1 MKKVL
6 AIAVLG
12 ASVLAVQAQTK
23 KSGDSTY
30 ASDSFDAMVETIPAN
45 FKGHDCRAIA
55 SALKKLN
62 LKKDE
67 FESSAKYRE
76 RIASIQGVNFFKNL
90 NLDSTLIFKR
100 KGLVNPWTEYNAD
113 TEKLTVD
120 LSVRRSSAFAIGGNP
135 ALMDWDSI
143 EISEAKPRFYTASNS
158 FGVSVRVEERR
169 FKTCAIAFSNKHY
182 GARGGAKIEAEGIS
196 PEVAK
201 RAKNGVSVFYA
212 GKLSAPYVGHVSEP
226 SPPTIDSPVDVNWE
240 GDALVFKLQQV
251 IVADPKTG
259 EILGREQVSD

>member
-1 MKKVL
+1 MKKVM
-6 AIAVLG
+6 AIAVM
-12 ASVLAVQAQTK
+12 AVSVLSVQAQTK
-23 KSGDSTY
+23 KPGGSAY
-30 ASDSFDAMVETIPAN
+30 ASESFDAMAETIPVN
-45 FKGHDCRAIA
+45 FKGHDCRVIA
-55 SALKKLN
+55 SALKKLD

-67 FESSAKYRE
+67 FESSAKYKD
-76 RIASIQGVNFFKNL
+76 RIDSIQGVNFSKNL
-90 NLDSTLIFKR
+90 NLDSILIFKR

-120 LSVRRSSAFAIGGNP
+120 LSVRRSSAFAIGSNP

-143 EISEAKPRFYTASNS
+143 EISEARPRFYTASNS

-169 FKTCAIAFSNKHY
+169 FKTCAIAFANKYY
-182 GARGGAKIEAEGIS
+182 GARGGAKIEAGGIS
-196 PEVAK
+196 PEVAR
-201 RAKNGVSVFYA
+201 RAKNGVSVFYV
-212 GKLSAPYVGHVSEP
+212 GKLAAPYIGHISEP

-259 EILGREQVSD
+259 EILGREQISD